1 MLSST
6 ISIYSLA
13 MHLYASSLLCTNNKN
28 TSTRTMVYHSC
39 FLVTCADFWSHLHIS
54 AQILH
59 LLCHEVFWVNPFE
72 EGMVLKLP
80 VSEHIVTK
88 EWTIWKPSLYVRLG
102 SNVRLDVAH
111 LYLLVLTIP
120 HWKDGWVSVPP
131 GIFTPSCKLVLIY
144 SYSWFLLFAHKMLTC
159 HPDISWSCLN
169 PLNYQSVLTQRYAFK
184 HLMETPFKFSN
195 HALLKNWTSQPAITP
210 RNTSRLNILIFPP
223 TW

>member
-1 MLSST
+1 MFQFVLILTRICSSNCTMVTAYRIGRAQRCPKSSPDLPWRTTCWSWNLQVEQGISWESRILLYIYMYIIRICNLYRLSST

-80 VSEHIVTK
+80 VS
-88 EWTIWKPSLYVRLG
+88 
-102 SNVRLDVAH
+102 
-111 LYLLVLTIP
+111 
-120 HWKDGWVSVPP
+120 
-131 GIFTPSCKLVLIY
+131 
-144 SYSWFLLFAHKMLTC
+144 
-159 HPDISWSCLN
+159 
-169 PLNYQSVLTQRYAFK
+169 
-184 HLMETPFKFSN
+184 
-195 HALLKNWTSQPAITP
+195 
-210 RNTSRLNILIFPP
+210 
-223 TW
+223 